1 MVGLS
6 LASSYWRVHYLT
18 NRSRARFL
26 KLSRKQLPISYRS
39 AVVQGVAERVDS
51 DRPFK
56 NTIRSPGGLKSGA
69 KPGIEVSVPLGILA
83 IIGRLFF
90 ILREK
95 KAQIGPSKL
104 QKSFSNEMGDETE
117 RHEIDSKPY
126 HPELQGSKTRHELN
140 GEGAT
145 PAIERGFEEMHPE

>member
-18 NRSRARFL
+18 NRSRAGLL
-26 KLSRKQLPISYRS
+26 KLSRKQLLISYRS

-56 NTIRSPGGLKSGA
+56 NTIRPPEGLTSGA
-69 KPGIEVSVPLGILA
+69 MAGIRISVPLGILA
-83 IIGRLFF
+83 IIGGLFLT
-90 ILREK
+90 LRKK
-95 KAQIGPSKL
+95 KAQTGPSKL
-104 QKSFSNEMGDETE
+104 QKSLPNEIRDETE
-117 RHEIDSKPY
+117 RHEINSKPY
-126 HPELQGSKTRHELN
+126 HPDLQGSGSTHELV

-145 PAIERGFEEMHPE
+145 PVVECGFEEMHPE